1 MAGGSRRRN
10 LHATARG
17 IAACSR
23 RTTVTG
29 PVQSD
34 SRVCAVIRR
43 ADTPADTEG
52 VQAVNGLGASVVLAS
67 DQYKWFWWIAPILV
81 LSVLAVIGLLS
92 GGYIRKVL
100 IPRTKG
106 RRVE

>member
-1 MAGGSRRRN
+1 
-10 LHATARG
+10 
-17 IAACSR
+17 
-23 RTTVTG
+23 V
-29 PVQSD
+29 SD
-34 SRVCAVIRR
+34 V
-43 ADTPADTEG
+43 
-52 VQAVNGLGASVVLAS
+52 LVLAS

-81 LSVLAVIGLLS
+81 VSVLAVIGMLA